1 MVVSADRDG
10 RARALAE
17 IVALKAEND
26 RLRSLLGL
34 DRPLLAEPAAAWE
47 PTLFVES
54 IAERTPAP
62 GAGSLSRVGKVALYR
77 SLFVGRE
84 DVHALRWENPSGKS
98 GWSPAVEGGWS
109 HARTPA
115 REYLPLTDKVLEA
128 HLTGRS
134 TVGLYPLLHGDH
146 CRLLACDF
154 DGSSWALDA
163 LAYVEVCRERSIP
176 AVLERSRSGD
186 GAHVWVFFAGNV
198 AASVAR
204 TIGAGVLRAAME
216 LRAEIDLASY
226 DRLFPAQDFMPKGSF
241 GNLIALPL
249 QGMSRR
255 SGTTVFLDPSTLE
268 PFDDQW
274 AFLATV
280 PKLSVAAATSIAAA
294 TDPIALGPGT
304 RPRTTI
310 APNRPIPPVVRAR
323 LGAMLSIER
332 IGLPPSLIS
341 ALKHLAS
348 LHNPEF
354 YERERLRLS
363 THATPRFVRCYREE
377 LDLLHV
383 PRGLQVDI
391 ERLLSAAGSR
401 LDVAD
406 ARIAAEPIDLTF
418 NGVLTDVQQAGFDA
432 TVGHDIGV
440 IEAPPGIGKT
450 VMACALIAHHGV
462 PTLVLVDRKT
472 LADQWR
478 SQLGLFLSLTKRQ
491 IGQIGGG
498 RNRQSRIV
506 DIATLQALAHHED
519 PASVFVGYGMVV
531 VDECHHVPAVSFEKI
546 VRDAPVRRW
555 IGLTATPYRRDKLEG
570 IITMHLGPVR
580 HRIAFAQTE
589 TASMPRRL
597 VVHDTLYDQGS
608 DDLTIQQ
615 VFRGIVDDVE
625 RTRDL
630 CADVADALNRGR
642 RCIVLT
648 QWTEHVHAIAEQL
661 AAIGSDATVIT
672 GDMGRKTRTA
682 ALATL
687 HANIEHSRPTVL
699 IATGSLLGEGF
710 DSPALDTLFLAFPMS
725 FKGRIVQYVGRV
737 LRAHDDKHDLEV
749 HDYVDTLSPVLKAMH
764 AKRLPSYATLG
775 FDIGGHR
782 RRQ

>member
-1 MVVSADRDG
+1 MSTDSDRL
-10 RARALAE
+10 ASALAE
-17 IVALKAEND
+17 VTALKAEND

-47 PTLFVES
+47 PTLFAES
-54 IAERTPAP
+54 KADRTPAP
-62 GAGSLSRVGKVALYR
+62 DSGPLTRAAKVALYR
-77 SLFVGRE
+77 SLFIGRD
-84 DVHALRWENPSGKS
+84 DVYALRWENSSGKS
-98 GWSPAVEGGWS
+98 GWSPAVSGGWAN
-109 HARTPA
+109 ARKPG
-115 REYLPLTDKVLEA
+115 RKYLPLTDEVIEA

-134 TVGLYPLLHGDH
+134 TVGLYPLLPGDH

-163 LAYVEVCRERSIP
+163 LAYAEACRERSIP

-186 GAHVWVFFAGNV
+186 GAHAWVFFAGNV
-198 AASVAR
+198 AASIAR

-226 DRLFPAQDFMPKGSF
+226 DRLFPAQDFMPNGSF

-249 QGMSRR
+249 HGTSRR
-255 SGTTVFLDPSTLE
+255 WGTTVFLDPSTLE

-280 PKLSVAAATSIAAA
+280 PRLSVAAAISIADA

-310 APNRPIPPVVRAR
+310 AADRPIPPVVRAR

-332 IGLPPSLIS
+332 IGLPPSMIS
-341 ALKHLAS
+341 ALKHLGS
-348 LHNPEF
+348 LHNPDF

-383 PRGLQVDI
+383 PRGLQADI
-391 ERLLSAAGSR
+391 ERLLANSGSR
-401 LDVAD
+401 LAITD
-406 ARIAAEPIDLTF
+406 ARIGAEPIDLAF
-418 NGVLTDVQQAGFDA
+418 NGVLTDVQQSAFDA

-450 VMACALIAHHGV
+450 VMACALIAHHRV

-478 SQLGLFLSLTKRQ
+478 SQLGVFLGLTTRQ

-506 DIATLQALAHHED
+506 DIATLQTLAHHDD
-519 PASVFVGYGMVV
+519 PASVFAGYGLVV
-531 VDECHHVPAVSFEKI
+531 VDECHHVPAVSFEKV

-555 IGLTATPYRRDKLEG
+555 LGLTATPYRRDKLEG
-570 IITMHLGPVR
+570 IITMHLGPIR
-580 HRIAFAQTE
+580 HRVALAQTE

-597 VVHDTLYDQGS
+597 VVHDSLHDPGA

-615 VFRGIVDDVE
+615 VFRGIVDDNE
-625 RTRDL
+625 RTRDI
-630 CADVADALNRGR
+630 CADVTDAQNRGR

-661 AAIGSDATVIT
+661 TTIGCEPTVMT
-672 GDMGRKTRTA
+672 GDMGKKARTA
-682 ALATL
+682 TLASL
-687 HANIEHSRPTVL
+687 HDNLERNRPTVL

-710 DSPALDTLFLAFPMS
+710 DSPALDTLFLAFPLS

-775 FDIGGHR
+775 FDIGQQR
-782 RRQ
+782 RCR